1 MYQSFITKSN
11 LLLTMAQRTSVG
23 RPNILITGGA
33 GFIGSNLC
41 EYLLEKNNVIC
52 VDNFSSG
59 KESNI
64 DHLLSNPHFEFIR
77 HDVTE
82 PLDFSQSAANE
93 RFQVEHVGIH
103 HIYHAACSSSPTV
116 YTQQPIQSLTSS
128 AIGTKNVLDVAVKYR
143 SKVMFFSDARVYGLL
158 PGERFS
164 PSEEFFGPFDFTDSA
179 HAYVE
184 GKRYA
189 ENLVQTYASL
199 YSLEVKIVRLSS
211 VYGPKMHLDDGRIIP
226 EFIRRA
232 LQGADISFPKELSI
246 GSFLYVTDALDALEK
261 LMTSDSKGVFNIGH
275 GSPYK
280 ISDVAKKI
288 IQHAASQSKI
298 VEYVPLSTDTTPYH
312 EWVEGSIVLNI
323 VKVKDAL
330 GWFPIVLLDEG
341 LQKTLYY
348 MKSLRGK
355 KGIVR

>member
-1 MYQSFITKSN
+1 
-11 LLLTMAQRTSVG
+11 MAQRTSIG
-23 RPNILITGGA
+23 RPNVLVTGGA

-52 VDNFSSG
+52 IDNFFSG

-82 PLDFSQSAANE
+82 PLDFEQSAANE
-93 RFQVEHVGIH
+93 RFQVEHVGIQ
-103 HIYHAACSSSPTV
+103 HIYHAACSSSPVV
-116 YTQQPIQSLTSS
+116 YTKQPIQSLTSS
-128 AIGTKNVLDVAVKYR
+128 AIGTKHILDVAVKYR

-164 PSEEFFGPFDFTDSA
+164 PSEEFFGPLDFTESSN
-179 HAYVE
+179 AYAE

-211 VYGPKMHLDDGRIIP
+211 VYGPKMHLDDGRMIP

-232 LQGADISFPKELSI
+232 LQSSDIFLPKELSI
-246 GSFLYVTDALDALEK
+246 GSFLYISDALDALEK
-261 LMTSDSKGVFNIGH
+261 LMVSDLKGVFNIGH
-275 GSPYK
+275 GSPYT

-288 IQHAASQSKI
+288 IHHAASQSKI
-298 VEYVPLSTDTTPYH
+298 VEGIPTSTDMTPYH
-312 EWVEGSIVLNI
+312 AWMESCTTLNI
-323 VKVKDAL
+323 VKIKDAI

-341 LQKTLYY
+341 IQKTLYY